1 MGIKPVVGI
10 KKDVGVRLA
19 LAFLFA
25 SGVYAQS
32 LPEGPGKE
40 TFQMVCS
47 MCHSPT
53 AVIGKQGTKQ
63 WWRSK
68 VTEMLQEV
76 TDVPDSD
83 IDAIVNYLAKNF
95 PVVKINVNKATAKD
109 LEAIE
114 FTPKEAGAI
123 VQYREAHGNFKTLE
137 DLKKVP
143 GLDSVTVDSK
153 KGRLEF

>member
-1 MGIKPVVGI
+1 M
-10 KKDVGVRLA
+10 RFS
-19 LAFLFA
+19 LAFLLAF
-25 SGVYAQS
+25 GLGAQT
-32 LPEGPGKE
+32 LPDGPGKE

-63 WWRSK
+63 WWQSK

-83 IDAIVNYLAKNF
+83 ADAIVNYLARNF
-95 PVVKINVNKATAKD
+95 PIVKINVNKATAK
-109 LEAIE
+109 EI
-114 FTPKEAGAI
+114 EAGLELTPAESESI
-123 VQYREAHGNFKTLE
+123 VQYRSVHGNFKSLD

-143 GLDSVTVDSK
+143 GLDAVKIESK
-153 KGRLEF
+153 KDHLEF